1 MVGGSR
7 SVLRGSGVEFVDVE
21 HAGAKHRVEVRRVAT
36 ARRLTLRVRAAKRDV
51 ILTMPARG
59 SLLRAKLFVQRHAAW
74 IDTRLA
80 RLPTATPFGPG
91 AIIPLRGVPHEITH
105 RPGMRGLVWIE
116 DPDPAAPDGT
126 VALPRLCVA
135 GDAPFVARRV
145 QAFLTKLA
153 RADLELAVA
162 RHTAK
167 LGVAAQ
173 RITLRDTTSRW
184 GSCSSAGALSFSWR
198 LIMAPPLVLDYL
210 AAHEVAH
217 LRHMNHSDAFWATCA
232 ALMPDHRRA
241 EAWLKAHGL
250 ALLRFGALGRAAG

>member
-1 MVGGSR
+1 MQGGSKP
-7 SVLRGSGVEFVDVE
+7 VLRGSGIEFVDVE

-59 SLLRAKLFVQRHAAW
+59 SLVRAKLFVQRHAAW
-74 IDTRLA
+74 IDARLA
-80 RLPTATPFGPG
+80 RLPSPTPFGPG
-91 AIIPLRGVPHEITH
+91 AVIPLRGVPHEITH
-105 RPGMRGLVWIE
+105 RPGVRGLVWIE
-116 DPDPAAPDGT
+116 APDAAGSDPST
-126 VALPRLCVA
+126 ARPRLCVA

-145 QAFLTKLA
+145 QAFLVKQA
-153 RADLELAVA
+153 RADLELAVR
-162 RHTAK
+162 RHAAK
-167 LGVAAQ
+167 LGVVAQ

-198 LIMAPPLVLDYL
+198 LVMAPPHVLDYL

-217 LRHMNHSDAFWATCA
+217 LRHMNHSEAFWATCA
-232 ALMPDHRRA
+232 ALMPDHDRA

-250 ALLRFGALGRAAG
+250 ALLRFGALGRSG